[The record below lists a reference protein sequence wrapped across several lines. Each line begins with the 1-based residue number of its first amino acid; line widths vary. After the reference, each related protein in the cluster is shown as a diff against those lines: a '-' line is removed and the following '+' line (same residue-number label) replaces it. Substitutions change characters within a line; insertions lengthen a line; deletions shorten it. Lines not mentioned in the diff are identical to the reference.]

1 MGCRDGEEARASA
14 AGDGEEEACSRF
26 LPQVSRLEQTWRQL
40 RRSHTEAAVAFEQE
54 LKPLMRALD
63 EGAGEWHHLEL
74 RTNSNSES

>member
-14 AGDGEEEACSRF
+14 GDGEEEACSGF
-26 LPQVSRLEQTWRQL
+26 LLQVSRLEQTWRQL
-40 RRSHTEAAVAFEQE
+40 RRRHTEAAVAFEQE

-63 EGAGEWHHLEL
+63 EGAGEWHRLEL